1 MCISLYF
8 CTDNV
13 KFMHIN
19 YASCVHVLLVTC
31 VFIWSLKISV
41 IVLALE
47 IKRLVICQI
56 LMHWGQQLQ
65 CPFHWRNPQYR
76 VSCISHV
83 AMTFPSPLSK
93 ITPIWSHKVTFI
105 SLSTCMVNTNTATIL
120 CCIRL
125 LFLEPTFKEC
135 TKSINTKSW
144 FVSINDGELCF
155 SVLGTWQCL
164 LKHCRRSQPNDCMST
179 TTDHKW
185 MGHSLATCNN
195 SYTTNNLYTTS
206 EHTND

>member
-1 MCISLYF
+1 MCISLYL
-8 CTDNV
+8 CADNV
-13 KFMHIN
+13 KFIHIKL
-19 YASCVHVLLVTC
+19 CIVCHVLLVTC

-93 ITPIWSHKVTFI
+93 IIPTWSHKVTFI
-105 SLSTCMVNTNTATIL
+105 SLSTCMQH
-120 CCIRL
+120 
-125 LFLEPTFKEC
+125 KY
-135 TKSINTKSW
+135 SH
-144 FVSINDGELCF
+144 F
-155 SVLGTWQCL
+155 SVLYKATVPGAHFQRMHKIHQYKKLICKYQWWRVLWVHGSVYLSSVGGANQMIVCQ
-164 LKHCRRSQPNDCMST
+164 QPQ
-179 TTDHKW
+179 
-185 MGHSLATCNN
+185 
-195 SYTTNNLYTTS
+195 TTNEWDTR
-206 EHTND
+206 